1 MCGIQLSDR
10 VSQTG
15 LYPLNQ
21 TDNEDEITI
30 YNHVLSQCINVL
42 KLILGNVKQTIPNP
56 TQKSTTQNIRQSIP
70 HSTKRYS
77 LLIALCERPKF
88 PSSCPLKPKSSS
100 FAASCSFWSLGVLW
114 IVFWI
119 IFWNVYE
126 LLVLTF
132 QSQFEFLLLAAPIF
146 AEMMARPES

>member
-42 KLILGNVKQTIPNP
+42 KLLLGNVKLTIPNS
-56 TQKSTTQNIRQSIP
+56 TQKSTTE
-70 HSTKRYS
+70 H
-77 LLIALCERPKF
+77 
-88 PSSCPLKPKSSS
+88 
-100 FAASCSFWSLGVLW
+100 
-114 IVFWI
+114 
-119 IFWNVYE
+119 
-126 LLVLTF
+126 
-132 QSQFEFLLLAAPIF
+132 
-146 AEMMARPES
+146 